1 MNNDQKII
9 AFLRHKEGGPNDHV
23 LIVANFS
30 ATPWEAYEL
39 GVPAA
44 GVWSA
49 RFNSDWEGY
58 RSDLENFPVQDVVAS
73 ADERDGQPAKAVVAV
88 AAYSLSIYCFSGG
101 WEACQG
107 SLNWS

>member
-1 MNNDQKII
+1 VNNDQKII

-30 ATPWEAYEL
+30 ATPWEAYEV

-101 WEACQG
+101 
-107 SLNWS
+107 